1 MGGPI
6 TSFHRIIGTPIA
18 HLLLLNDIE
27 GGAREADQN
36 LENSNVNILL
46 GYRIRN
52 GGVREREGHWTGE
65 NVLRCR
71 IKKILKINRFD
82 CRMMVDDVVWCC

>member
-52 GGVREREGHWTGE
+52 GGVRERGSLDWGE
-65 NVLRCR
+65 CLTVSHKENT
-71 IKKILKINRFD
+71 KN
-82 CRMMVDDVVWCC
+82 